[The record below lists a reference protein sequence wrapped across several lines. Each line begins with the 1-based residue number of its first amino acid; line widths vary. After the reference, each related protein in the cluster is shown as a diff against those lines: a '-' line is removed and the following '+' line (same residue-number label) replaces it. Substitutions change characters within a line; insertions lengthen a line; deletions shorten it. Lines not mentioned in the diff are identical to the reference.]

1 MKCFITNRDCK
12 TDHECRNLP
21 VVLKDL
27 PEHSIFMISS
37 YGFPFDDLF
46 NQGIAK
52 TINLRIDD
60 KEKHIVERADQA
72 LQLGYVMCERIC
84 RKLRKAEWAFADVTE
99 PNGNVY
105 YELGLAYGMNLRI
118 VLLCSKQSTNPYLN
132 CIDAKKVP
140 MLNYGE
146 LANLQD
152 PDQYVDCLARA
163 YQIPEEDRK
172 ELEPQS
178 VLEEGKVPTILNVQ
192 AEDSPALDLHR
203 DAIERAIASKHLSWD
218 EKQRPEGWVVENL
231 SVGTQTNLLETV
243 KKIGKAK
250 ICLFDATHFGEK
262 ANAAIFFLLGVAH
275 ATEREVIPLVNHS
288 LNRNIP
294 FDIKGLWQV
303 NFEKADQ
310 LNGELEQILPNIDR
324 DFKRDRE
331 DHPYRRVWDPFI
343 LQHKDIHIMTCARGM
358 QEDKD
363 RTGGRTDIDLWDFKS
378 VSELSLFIAQRY
390 DSAKVPLD
398 PPKNKKMLSELQ
410 DNLDQFHQELL
421 DDLQGH
427 DSVIIGSPDVSDY
440 AEVVLAHLHGIEPHK
455 IPADSVQM
463 PFRFVKKTE
472 AKNHPRRMSA
482 FYRLPGLD
490 GKEKVEFGG
499 KEVDFV
505 ESIGIKDEMPVHRGT
520 TYAVI
525 TIAKWPTHYHT
536 MVISGFTGIATF
548 AAMRL
553 LTDCTLKAQL
563 MRYLGKLKDEKMKS
577 AAGVNI
583 LVSVDYT
590 RPDLPELHGDR
601 REPGEITFSGVEFIP
616 WSQRALAS
624 GLGQS
629 RNSQ

>member
-1 MKCFITNRDCK
+1 MALGESMKCFITNRDCQ
-12 TDHECRNLP
+12 TNHECQNLP

-37 YGFPFDDLF
+37 FGFPFDDLF
-46 NQGIAK
+46 VQGIAK
-52 TINLRIDD
+52 TINRETKG
-60 KEKHIVERADQA
+60 KEEHIVERADQA

-84 RKLRKAEWAFADVTE
+84 RKLRKAEWAFADVTDA
-99 PNGNVY
+99 NGNVY

-118 VLLCSKQSTNPYLN
+118 VLLCSQQSTNPYLK
-132 CIDAKKVP
+132 CFD
-140 MLNYGE
+140 LNKIPLFRYSQLSE
-146 LANLQD
+146 LQS
-152 PDQYVDCLARA
+152 PEKYVEYLTRA
-163 YQIPEEDRK
+163 YQIPEEDRR

-178 VLEEGKVPTILNVQ
+178 VLEEGRVPTILNVQ

-203 DAIERAIASKHLSWD
+203 DAIERAIANRHLSPD
-218 EKQRPEGWVVENL
+218 IKNNREGWVVENM
-231 SVGTQTNLLETV
+231 SVGTKTNLFDAA

-250 ICLFDATHFGEK
+250 ICLFDVTHFGEK
-262 ANAAIFFLLGVAH
+262 SNAAIFFLLGVAH

-303 NFEKADQ
+303 NFDKADE
-310 LNGELEQILPNIDR
+310 LRRELEQILPTIDR

-331 DHPYRRVWDPFI
+331 DHPYRCVWDPF
-343 LQHKDIHIMTCARGM
+343 LQHKNIHVVTCARGM

-363 RTGGRTDIDLWDFKS
+363 RTGGRTNIDLWDFKS

-398 PPKNKKMLSELQ
+398 PPKNKRMLPELQ
-410 DNLDQFHQELL
+410 GNLDKIHKELL

-440 AEVVLAHLHGIEPHK
+440 AEIVLACLHGIKPHE

-472 AKNHPRRMSA
+472 AANHPRRMSA
-482 FYRLPGLD
+482 FYRLPGQD

-499 KEVDFV
+499 QEVDF
-505 ESIGIKDEMPVHRGT
+505 EETKGIKDEKPVHKGT

-525 TIAKWPTHYHT
+525 TIAKWPAQYHT

-553 LTDCTLKAQL
+553 LTDYTLKAQL
-563 MRYLGKLKDEKMKS
+563 IKYLDKLKGDKMKS

-590 RPDLPELHGDR
+590 RPDLPESSGDR
-601 REPGEITFSGVEFIP
+601 RELGEITFSGVEFIP
-616 WSQRALAS
+616 HLD
-624 GLGQS
+624 
-629 RNSQ
+629 